1 MLVGRLTLLQQRK
14 DAGED
19 VQVSD
24 DPQML
29 FKLEDF
35 MNLNSALKDRLRE
48 WGVKDIRAAA
58 VRIDEHTLRVKA
70 ITQAGSV
77 LFDEPSEGF
86 PNEELLTKLRM
97 IA

>member
-19 VQVSD
+19 VQVSN
-24 DPQML
+24 DPHML
-29 FKLEDF
+29 FKLKDF
-35 MNLNSALKDRLRE
+35 MDVNNSFKEQLKA
-48 WGVKDIRAAA
+48 WGIGGIRAAA
-58 VRIDEHTLRVKA
+58 VRIDENTLRVKA
-70 ITQAGSV
+70 ITPAGSV

-86 PNEELLTKLRM
+86 PSEELMTKLRM